1 MQQCAQKQN
10 IAEYSN
16 SGITQPTNPC
26 NIEKMEILQLNTYNS
41 VSNFQNIFQGY
52 KQWWYMLFRSR
63 NQSTR

>member
-26 NIEKMEILQLNTYNS
+26 NIEKMEILQLNT
-41 VSNFQNIFQGY
+41 
-52 KQWWYMLFRSR
+52 
-63 NQSTR
+63 